1 LGNIWQVVVEEKA
14 THTTKR
20 ILNKIQAKM
29 MESFDIEHL
38 NIQFEYLFCR
48 MQRVECVLN
57 ERRR

>member
-1 LGNIWQVVVEEKA
+1 VVVEDKA

-38 NIQFEYLFCR
+38 TIQFEYLFCR